1 MLRDSFGLAVALLAG
16 TFVVVGA
23 TVVIAVAVTGIV
35 LLLAPYR
42 FTPRINNNRFG
53 KCACGDMI
61 VKQNKTVS
69 VVLQRKRWIAA
80 SRIQQQSG
88 RGQSVVSYTGLV
100 ERYCHPHVHLRSG
113 RDFVGATSVLVD
125 KDRTGNEK
133 RWKRLAKLSLLPRLL
148 FHCQYRKSKMIPPK
162 SIRNCRQIPCAM
174 TLLGKNG

>member
-1 MLRDSFGLAVALLAG
+1 M
-16 TFVVVGA
+16 
-23 TVVIAVAVTGIV
+23 
-35 LLLAPYR
+35 
-42 FTPRINNNRFG
+42 
-53 KCACGDMI
+53 
-61 VKQNKTVS
+61 KQNKTVS

-133 RWKRLAKLSLLPRLL
+133 DGNGSPSRPCCLDCSSTVDTASPR
-148 FHCQYRKSKMIPPK
+148 
-162 SIRNCRQIPCAM
+162 
-174 TLLGKNG
+174 